1 MNKDVAAG
9 CRIFDFA
16 GDWQPNENEQVYETR
31 SVAVAVEVGVAADY
45 GLAAAVFGDKFAD
58 AVVGDELAAEE
69 QPRVV
74 VAKIGHRLC
83 TKDANFD

>member
-1 MNKDVAAG
+1 M
-9 CRIFDFA
+9 
-16 GDWQPNENEQVYETR
+16 
-31 SVAVAVEVGVAADY
+31 
-45 GLAAAVFGDKFAD
+45 FGDKFAD